1 MPPKILQ
8 QGRQISINFNRM
20 LWFLIG
26 IVIVV
31 LCAYILFGVLQL
43 VLGILGWMMQLILR
57 LFGMDSD

>member
-1 MPPKILQ
+1 
-8 QGRQISINFNRM
+8 M

-31 LCAYILFGVLQL
+31 LGAYILFGVLQL

-57 LFGMDSD
+57 LFGMDDD

>member
-1 MPPKILQ
+1 
-8 QGRQISINFNRM
+8 M